1 MKAVSTRTARRTRAP
16 LQHDPR
22 QALKT
27 GRDMARAYAKH
38 LNHDA
43 AVTLGRS
50 VAHRVIEAWWSS
62 IVSAGGPNLRTFIQ
76 PLVLSQLSEPLE
88 ALARS
93 MGEAAAKLP
102 PDEASYE
109 IGLVYTSMLP
119 AEFRTKHGVYYTPP
133 PLAERLLDQATLAGL
148 DWTTCRVLDPACGG
162 GAFLAPVA
170 KRMMAALP
178 NCSPAIFLRSL
189 NNRLAGYELDPFAAW
204 LSQTGVDAVLLPL
217 ARTSGQA
224 LPNVVTVC
232 NTLTMTSP
240 TRKFDLVIGNPPYG
254 RVSLDPAQREE
265 FAKVLYGHANL
276 YALFMDIALRHTKS
290 NGLLGYLTPTSF
302 LAGEYFKNL
311 RGHLFETA
319 RPVTLDLVTVR
330 KGVFEEVLQEVLLA
344 TYRRGSKRKT
354 AAVHLAEPQTA
365 AELRI
370 TPTGTFRLPS
380 DASQPWLMPRSANEA
395 EIFQRLDSLSA
406 RLEDWGYSVST
417 GPLVW
422 NRHKQQL
429 TNQNGKDR
437 LPLIWAESVTP
448 DGRFTWRANKKNHTR
463 YFRIQAGD
471 EWLVSRSPCVILQR
485 TTAKEQ
491 ARRLIAAAIPRTFLD
506 DHQAVVIENHLNM
519 LRPTGKKPIVGPE
532 ILAAFL
538 NSKAADRIFRCISGS
553 VAVSAYELEA
563 MPLPKAS
570 DLTALGKLVAAG
582 VSRSALDAECNRLV
596 FGDSGK

>member
-1 MKAVSTRTARRTRAP
+1 MKSVSTRAERRTRTP
-16 LQHDPR
+16 LRSDPR
-22 QALKT
+22 QVLRT

-50 VAHRVIEAWWSS
+50 MAHGVTQAWWSTL
-62 IVSAGGPNLRTFIQ
+62 VSGRGPALRGFIQ
-76 PLVLSQLSEPLE
+76 PLVLAQLPDPLE

-102 PDEASYE
+102 PDEASYQ

-148 DWTTCRVLDPACGG
+148 NWTTCRVLDPACGG
-162 GAFLAPVA
+162 GAFLAPVV
-170 KRMMAALP
+170 KRMTASMP
-178 NCSPAIFLRSL
+178 NCSPGIFLRAVG
-189 NNRLAGYELDPFAAW
+189 NRLAGYELDPFAAW
-204 LSQTGVDAVLLPL
+204 LSQTGVDAVLLPFSQ
-217 ARTSGQA
+217 TSGQD
-224 LPNVVTVC
+224 LPKVVTVC

-240 TRKFDLVIGNPPYG
+240 KRKYDLVIGNPPYG
-254 RVSLDPAQREE
+254 RVSLDPTQRRE
-265 FAKVLYGHANL
+265 FAQVLYGHANM
-276 YALFMDIALRHTKS
+276 YALFMDIAVRHTKS

-311 RGHLFETA
+311 RGHLFEKA
-319 RPVTLDLVTVR
+319 RPVALDLVTAR

-354 AAVHLAEPQTA
+354 AAVHLAEPQSA
-365 AELRI
+365 QELRV
-370 TPTGTFRLPS
+370 TATGTFRLPS
-380 DASQPWLMPRSANEA
+380 DGSQPWLMPRSADEA
-395 EIFQRLDSLSA
+395 HVFGRLPRLTA
-406 RLEDWGYSVST
+406 RLEDWGYAVST

-422 NRHKQQL
+422 NRYKPQL
-429 TNQNGKDR
+429 TNQSGKDR

-448 DGRFTWRANKKNHTR
+448 DGRFVWRANKKNHTR
-463 YFRIQAGD
+463 YFRITDGD
-471 EWLVSRSPCVILQR
+471 DWLISRSPCVILQR

-491 ARRLIAAAIPRTFLD
+491 ARRLIAAAVPQSFLD
-506 DHQAVVIENHLNM
+506 DHKAIVIENHLNM
-519 LRPTGKKPIVGPE
+519 LRPTGKKPATTPE
-532 ILAAFL
+532 TLAAFL

-563 MPLPKAS
+563 MPLPRPA
-570 DLTALGKLVAAG
+570 DLAPLNKLVAANA
-582 VSRSALDAECNRLV
+582 SRAALDAECNRIV
-596 FGDSGK
+596 FGEVA

>member
-1 MKAVSTRTARRTRAP
+1 MKSVSTRTVRRSRTP
-16 LQHDPR
+16 LQSDPR
-22 QALKT
+22 QVLQT
-27 GRDMARAYAKH
+27 GRDMARACAKH

-50 VAHRVIEAWWSS
+50 MAHGVTQVWWS
-62 IVSAGGPNLRTFIQ
+62 ILVSGRGPALRGFIQ
-76 PLVLSQLSEPLE
+76 PLVLSQLSDPLE

-102 PDEASYE
+102 PDEASYQ

-133 PLAERLLDQATLAGL
+133 PLAGRLLDQATLAGL

-170 KRMMAALP
+170 KRMVAALP
-178 NCSPAIFLRSL
+178 DCSPGIFLRAVA
-189 NNRLAGYELDPFAAW
+189 NRVAGYELDPFAAW

-217 ARTSGQA
+217 SQASGQD
-224 LPNVVTVC
+224 LPEVVTVC
-232 NTLTMTSP
+232 NTLAMTSP
-240 TRKFDLVIGNPPYG
+240 RRKYDLVIGNPPYG
-254 RVSLDPAQREE
+254 RVSLDPTQRRE
-265 FAKVLYGHANL
+265 FAQVLYGHANM

-311 RGHLFETA
+311 RGHLFAKA

-354 AAVHLAEPQTA
+354 AAVHLAEPTSAQ
-365 AELRI
+365 ELRV
-370 TPTGTFRLPS
+370 TATGTFRLPN
-380 DASQPWLMPRSANEA
+380 DGSQPWLMPRSVE
-395 EIFQRLDSLSA
+395 ESQVFERLPRLTA
-406 RLEDWGYSVST
+406 KLEDWGYAVST

-422 NRHKQQL
+422 NRHKSQL
-429 TNQNGKDR
+429 TNQGGKGR

-448 DGRFTWRANKKNHTR
+448 DGRFLWRADKKNHTR
-463 YFRIQAGD
+463 YFRIQNGD
-471 EWLVSRSPCVILQR
+471 EWLIARNPCVILQR

-491 ARRLIAAAIPRTFLD
+491 ARRLIAAAVPQSFLD
-506 DHQAVVIENHLNM
+506 DHNAIVIENHLNM
-519 LRPTGKKPIVGPE
+519 LRPTGKKPAINPE
-532 ILAAFL
+532 TLAAFL

-563 MPLPKAS
+563 MPLPRPS
-570 DLTALGKLVAAG
+570 DLDPLNKLVAANA
-582 VSRSALDAECNRLV
+582 SRPALDAECNRIV
-596 FGDSGK
+596 FGDVAE